1 MAKKRRIFEPGHGR
15 KLMVIV
21 DESPEVEG
29 ALFYAAGRVM
39 HAGGFVVL
47 LYVIEP
53 ENQFWEGVRQVQL
66 EEETNKAKAIFRLFR
81 RKLNNDGYESVP
93 TEEVIREGKKVDEIL
108 KQIDED
114 EDIAVLVL
122 GASKEAAGPGP
133 LVSTLAVGANLV
145 VFSFINALWLRPP
158 TIADPDRVVVIGRDF
173 SIPDP

>member
-21 DESPEVEG
+21 DESPEAEG
-29 ALFYAAGRVM
+29 ALFYAAGRAM
-39 HAGGFVVL
+39 HAGGCVL
-47 LYVIEP
+47 LRYVIEP

-81 RKLNNDGYESVP
+81 RKLNNDGFDSVP
-93 TEEVIREGKKVDEIL
+93 TQEGIREGKKIDEIL

-133 LVSTLAVGANLV
+133 LVSG
-145 VFSFINALWLRPP
+145 F
-158 TIADPDRVVVIGRDF
+158 
-173 SIPDP
+173 